1 MILQCPECSARYAVP
16 DHAIGAAGRT
26 VRCAKCK
33 HSWFEKAPENLA
45 GKPMAE
51 LDAMLGEIKQATPKP
66 MPKGSNVPAKKPP
79 AVPLWLKIATPV
91 FATVSLLL
99 AILTYA
105 PGLLGYP
112 TSNGLVLADVS
123 MTERPIEGMTL
134 YEIKGNILNTT
145 DRTIGV
151 PILRVSLIDKI
162 GSEVRFWEFSEKGTK
177 LDAGKSTDFTTG
189 ELGVTALGDRFIV
202 ELGNRMELKMRR
214 TPE

>member
-16 DHAIGAAGRT
+16 DHAIGAQGRT

-33 HSWFEKAPENLA
+33 HSWFEKAPESLA

-66 MPKGSNVPAKKPP
+66 LPKGSNLPARKAPP
-79 AVPLWLKIATPV
+79 VSMGIKIATAS
-91 FATVSLLL
+91 FAVLALLL
-99 AILTYA
+99 ASIVYA
-105 PGLLGYP
+105 PGLFGFP
-112 TSNGLVLADVS
+112 SSNGLVLADVT

-134 YEIKGNILNTT
+134 YEIKGNIQNTT
-145 DRTIGV
+145 QATMPV
-151 PILRVSLIDKI
+151 PILRVSLIDKV
-162 GSEVRFWEFSEKGTK
+162 GSEVRYWEFSEKGSK
-177 LDAGKSTDFTTG
+177 LEAGKSTEFTTG

-202 ELGNRMELKMRR
+202 ELGNRLELKMRR